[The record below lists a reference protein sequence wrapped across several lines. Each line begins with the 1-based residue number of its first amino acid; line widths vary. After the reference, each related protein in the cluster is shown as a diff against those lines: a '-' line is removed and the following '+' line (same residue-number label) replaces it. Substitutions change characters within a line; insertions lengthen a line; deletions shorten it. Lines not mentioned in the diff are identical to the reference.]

1 MVFRSTKL
9 ILDFCFH
16 ICRDRAQTEAI
27 FQKHRPTYVIHLAA
41 LVGGLFR
48 NMKYKVEF
56 YRENVLIND
65 NVMECCRIYG
75 VSEKDEEERQQQY

>member
-1 MVFRSTKL
+1 MNTYIITLVHATNKGVLVPCLFGG
-9 ILDFCFH
+9 
-16 ICRDRAQTEAI
+16 RDRAQTRAI
-27 FQKHRPTYVIHLAA
+27 FERYRPNMVIHLAA

-65 NVMECCRIYG
+65 NVMEACKDYK
-75 VSEKDEEERQQQY
+75 VS